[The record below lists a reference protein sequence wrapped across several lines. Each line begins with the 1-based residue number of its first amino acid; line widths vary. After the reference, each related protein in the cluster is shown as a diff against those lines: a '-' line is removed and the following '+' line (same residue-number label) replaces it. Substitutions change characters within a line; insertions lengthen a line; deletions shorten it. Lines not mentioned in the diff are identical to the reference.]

1 MDFSEHKENV
11 FRSKGGFRFSFQR
24 VATDSQPRQWLY
36 DPAVRL
42 SPEDKVKFG
51 RLPIVGQHRLHES
64 DLFSDESLIELLDRF
79 PRKNLHA
86 LTMGNDHTR
95 LDENRL
101 AIHEGV
107 SGADLLRAVRK
118 GRFWLNITRVDRA
131 DARYRRLI
139 DELYAQLAAQI
150 PGFVPQFSQGSL
162 IISSPHAV
170 VYYHA
175 DAPASALWHFRGRKR
190 IWVYPA
196 MDERYL
202 PREAL
207 EDIFADV
214 RHEYLAF
221 DHSYDKNAVVYDLE
235 PGQWTAWAHN
245 APHRVTN
252 LDSLNVSLSTEHF
265 TRESR
270 GRARVYAANRFFRVR
285 LGIRNLSAR
294 EVGAGALI
302 KTAIHRMAAKMG
314 LDPLQVK
321 RHIPTLRVDANAPAG
336 VVPLETKASADPG
349 QETIDVRCF
358 KSFQDAA
365 VLRDEMNALNL
376 VSARPDPFS
385 SFEFLENYFHHDEL
399 YPRGEGVRLW
409 LLTAFKGGRLV
420 GYLVLK
426 QVTRRVL
433 GIKTKRLGFLV
444 THDTDRPHLVA
455 KSEDMKSVSAAF
467 YTYLLGRHSEWS
479 FLEFHQQDLTS
490 SLFPPPL
497 ATKLRGYLVR
507 EWPSMENGT
516 IHIHWRTPAEY
527 FHALSSNSRMKVKRL
542 LRRLLAAGKLE
553 LLSSSHP
560 HVTPSLFELY
570 QTIEPHSWK
579 SKAKAHIGRHPERIE
594 YFKGLLHPEQ
604 PMRISIHVLLLNGQ
618 PIAGIITGA
627 FLSGLYALHSVY
639 DDRMSRLAPG
649 AAVLLIGIRQ
659 AIEGGFKFFNLLSGF
674 SYYKLHWLAKITE
687 TRVGQI
693 YRVGRFPFWSRMLG
707 DCRRWLFTRQNKEQH
722 LFFNPTRRHVRA
734 SEKQPAVF
742 NANTQTQIDPIE
754 NRNIETLV
762 EQVRE
767 AQAEYAPADTILSTF
782 IQSPLTI
789 SAP

>member
-1 MDFSEHKENV
+1 MAFSEHKENV
-11 FRSKGGFRFSFQR
+11 FRLKVDFRGSRPATAHGQR
-24 VATDSQPRQWLY
+24 PWLY

-42 SPEDKVKFG
+42 AAADKANFG
-51 RLPIVGQHRLHES
+51 RLPIIGQHRLHES

-86 LTMGNDHTR
+86 LTMGSDHTR
-95 LDENRL
+95 LHENRL
-101 AIHEGV
+101 AINEGV
-107 SGADLLRAVRK
+107 SGADLLRAVQK

-139 DELYAQLAAQI
+139 DELYAQLAAQV
-150 PGFVPQFSQGSL
+150 PGFVPQYSQGSL

-170 VYYHA
+170 VYFHA

-214 RHEYLAF
+214 RHEYLPF
-221 DHSYDKNAVVYDLE
+221 DHSYDKDAVVYDLE
-235 PGQWTAWAHN
+235 PGQWTAWAQN

-285 LGIRNLSAR
+285 LGIRNLSTR
-294 EVGAGALI
+294 EVGAGALA
-302 KTAIHRMAAKMG
+302 KAAIHRLASKVG
-314 LDPLQVK
+314 LDPVQVK

-336 VVPLETKASADPG
+336 VVPLETNAGIDQAK
-349 QETIDVRCF
+349 QTIEVRCF
-358 KSFQDAA
+358 ASFTEAA
-365 VLRDEMNALNL
+365 TFREQINALNL
-376 VSARPDPFS
+376 ASARPDPFS
-385 SFEFLENYFHHDEL
+385 SFEFMENYFHHDEL
-399 YPRGEGVRLW
+399 YPQGNGVRLW
-409 LLTAFKGGRLV
+409 LLTAFKGGHLV
-420 GYLVLK
+420 GYLMLK

-433 GIKTKRLGFLV
+433 GIKTNWLGFLV

-455 KSEDMKSVSAAF
+455 KPEDQESVSAAF
-467 YTYLLGRHSEWS
+467 YSYILGRRSEWS
-479 FLEFHQQDLTS
+479 FLEFHQQDLAS
-490 SLFPPPL
+490 PLFPPPP
-497 ATKLRGYLVR
+497 AMKLRGYMVR

-527 FHALSSNSRMKVKRL
+527 FRALSSNSRMKVKRL
-542 LRRLLAAGKLE
+542 LRRLFAAGKVE
-553 LLSSSHP
+553 LLASSHP
-560 HVTPSLFELY
+560 QVTPSLFELY
-570 QTIEPHSWK
+570 RTIETHSWK
-579 SKAKAHIGRHPERIE
+579 SKAQAHIGRHPERIE

-627 FLSGLYALHSVY
+627 FLNGLYALHSVY

-707 DCRRWLFTRQNKEQH
+707 DAKRWLFNRKKEEYV
-722 LFFNPTRRHVRA
+722 FFNPALRQVRA
-734 SEKQPAVF
+734 SGKMASILGATPPSSIEA
-742 NANTQTQIDPIE
+742 IE
-754 NRNIETLV
+754 NPGIAALV
-762 EQVRE
+762 ERVRE
-767 AQAEYAPADTILSTF
+767 AQVEYALGDSILSTF
-782 IQSPLTI
+782 IQSALTI
-789 SAP
+789 GVL